1 MQEANHERFKHA
13 NTWHCAE
20 QERSINTALEEETQK
35 LADYSS
41 VEL

>member
-1 MQEANHERFKHA
+1 MMVPNVRFKQHA
-13 NTWHCAE
+13 NACHCA
-20 QERSINTALEEETQK
+20 QQARSINIALEEETQK